1 MGRALDDVI
10 VLDLTKQFCSSL
22 TGAFLADFGAR
33 VIRLDLLPKAADQMA
48 DEVADHAQW
57 NHEADLIHRNKESLA
72 LNPQSARGAEL
83 LKEVVAKV
91 DVIITD
97 WQRDELAALGLD
109 YASVSKL
116 RSDIIFGRLSGFGP
130 VGPDADL
137 PPIDELAAA
146 RTGMM
151 PILPQPGQPP
161 VYTGSGAMHAAVML
175 AFGVVTALV
184 HRVDSGEG
192 QEVDVSL
199 FGANMYGAALDIQ
212 AFLAIGKG
220 DRLLNPISRLDV
232 SNPMSGSLY
241 PSADGRWVTLTM
253 PDTDRWWPMF
263 SEAVGIAADDPRFDT
278 HEKRTATHR
287 LDLINELEKA
297 FQKKPGAHWRQVFQE
312 KQMSADVIEQ
322 FDYPANDPQVAANR
336 YIMEL
341 DHPSHGKVKS
351 LGFPIFM
358 SESTARL
365 DSLAPCIGQ
374 HSRAVLRDLL
384 AYNEDTI
391 YQLTAAG
398 VVA

>member
-1 MGRALDDVI
+1 MSRALDDII
-10 VLDLTKQFCSSL
+10 VLDLTRQFCTSL
-22 TGAFLADFGAR
+22 TGAFLGDFGAR
-33 VIRLDLLPKAADQMA
+33 VIRLDLLPAATPARASA
-48 DEVADHAQW
+48 DSCQW
-57 NHEADLIHRNKESLA
+57 NYEADLIHRNKESIA
-72 LNPQSARGAEL
+72 LDPHPAQGAEL
-83 LKEVVAKV
+83 LRQLVAKA

-97 WQRDELAALGLD
+97 WQRDELKALGLD
-109 YASVSKL
+109 YASVAKL
-116 RSDIIFGRLSGFGP
+116 RGDIVFGRLSGFGP
-130 VGPDADL
+130 TGPDADL

-184 HRVDSGEG
+184 HRVDSGAG

-253 PDTDRWWPMF
+253 PDTDRWWPTF
-263 SEAVGIAADDPRFDT
+263 SQLVGIATDDPRFDN
-278 HEKRTATHR
+278 HEKRTVEHR
-287 LDLINELEKA
+287 LELINELEQA
-297 FQKKPGAHWRQVFQE
+297 FQRHPGTYWRQAFQE
-312 KQMSADVIEQ
+312 KQLSADVIEQ

-341 DHPSHGKVKS
+341 DHPSHGRVKS
-351 LGFPIFM
+351 LGFPIYM

-365 DSLAPCIGQ
+365 DRLAPCVGQ

-384 AYNEDTI
+384 GIGEDSY
-391 YQLTAAG
+391 YQLSAAG

>member
-1 MGRALDDVI
+1 MSRALDDVI
-10 VLDLTKQFCSSL
+10 VLDLTRQFCSALS
-22 TGAFLADFGAR
+22 GAFLADFGAR
-33 VIRLDLLPKAADQMA
+33 VIRVDFLPTSAAPA
-48 DEVADHAQW
+48 TGTW
-57 NHEADLIHRNKESLA
+57 NHEADLIHRNKESIA
-72 LNPQSARGAEL
+72 LDPRSERGAEL
-83 LKEVVAKV
+83 LKQLVAKA
-91 DVIITD
+91 DVILTD
-97 WQRDELAALGLD
+97 WQKDELATLGLG
-109 YASVSKL
+109 YAQVSAL
-116 RSDIIFGRLSGFGP
+116 RGDIIYGRLSGFGP

-137 PPIDELAAA
+137 PAIDELAAA

-151 PILPQPGQPP
+151 PILPQPDQPP
-161 VYTGSGAMHAAVML
+161 VYTGSGAMHASVML

-253 PDTDRWWPMF
+253 PDTDRWWPTF
-263 SEAVGIAADDPRFDT
+263 SQLVGIATDDPRFDT
-278 HEKRTATHR
+278 HEKRTADNR
-287 LDLINELEKA
+287 LALIHALEEA
-297 FQKKPGAHWRQVFQE
+297 FQKQPGSHWRQGFQE
-312 KQMSADVIEQ
+312 KQLSADVIEQ

-336 YIMEL
+336 YIMTL
-341 DHPSHGKVKS
+341 DHPSHGKVQT
-351 LGFPIFM
+351 LGFPIYM

-365 DSLAPCIGQ
+365 DKLAPCTGQ

-384 AYNEDTI
+384 GMNEDTF
-391 YQLTAAG
+391 YQLSAAG

>member
-1 MGRALDDVI
+1 MSRALDDVI
-10 VLDLTKQFCSSL
+10 VIDLTRQFCSSL
-22 TGAFLADFGAR
+22 SGAFLADFGAR
-33 VIRLDLLPKAADQMA
+33 VIRLDLLPNASPARA
-48 DEVADHAQW
+48 ESASQW

-72 LNPQSARGAEL
+72 LDPRSERGSAL
-83 LKEVVAKV
+83 LKEIVAKA

-109 YASVSKL
+109 YKNVSAL
-116 RSDIIFGRLSGFGP
+116 RADIVFGRLSGFGP
-130 VGPDADL
+130 LGPDADL

-151 PILPQPGQPP
+151 PILQQPGQPP
-161 VYTGSGAMHAAVML
+161 VYTGSGAMHASVML

-184 HRVDSGEG
+184 HRLASGEG

-220 DRLLNPISRLDV
+220 DRFINPISRLDV

-253 PDTDRWWPMF
+253 PDTDRWWPVF
-263 SEAVGIAADDPRFDT
+263 SETVGIAVDDPRFDT
-278 HEKRTATHR
+278 HDKRTEGSR
-287 LDLINELEKA
+287 LELIAELEKA
-297 FQKKPGAHWRQVFQE
+297 FQKKPGSHWRDVFQE

-322 FDYPANDPQVAANR
+322 FDYPANDKQVLANR

-341 DHPSHGKVKS
+341 DHPSFGKVKS

-365 DSLAPCIGQ
+365 DKLAPCTGQ
-374 HSRAVLRDLL
+374 HTRSVLRDLL
-384 AYNEDTI
+384 GLSEDSI

>member
-1 MGRALDDVI
+1 MSRALDDII
-10 VLDLTKQFCSSL
+10 VLDLTRQFCSSL
-22 TGAFLADFGAR
+22 SGAFLADFGAR
-33 VIRLDLLPKAADQMA
+33 VIRLDLLPEAKAAPA
-48 DEVADHAQW
+48 KVADGKW
-57 NHEADLIHRNKESLA
+57 NHEADLIHRNKQSLA
-72 LNPQSARGAEL
+72 LDPHTERGAEL
-83 LKEVVAKV
+83 LKDIVAKA
-91 DVIITD
+91 DVIVTD
-97 WQRDELAALGLD
+97 WQRDELVALGLD
-109 YASVSKL
+109 YANVVKL
-116 RSDIIFGRLSGFGP
+116 RGDIVFGRLSGFGP
-130 VGPDADL
+130 LGPDAEL

-151 PILPQPGQPP
+151 PILQQPGQPP
-161 VYTGSGAMHAAVML
+161 VYTGSGAMHASVML
-175 AFGVVTALV
+175 AFGVVTALF
-184 HRVDSGEG
+184 HRLASGEG

-220 DRLLNPISRLDV
+220 DRFINPISRLDV
-232 SNPMSGSLY
+232 SNPMSGALY

-263 SEAVGIAADDPRFDT
+263 SEAVGIAVDDPRFDT
-278 HEKRTATHR
+278 HDKRTEGGR
-287 LDLINELEKA
+287 LELIAELEKV
-297 FQKKPGAHWRQVFQE
+297 FQKKPGSYWRQVFQE
-312 KQMSADVIEQ
+312 KQMTADVIEQ
-322 FDYPANDPQVAANR
+322 FDYPANDKQVLGNQ

-365 DSLAPCIGQ
+365 DSLAPCTGQ
-374 HSRAVLRDLL
+374 HTRAVLRDLL
-384 AYNEDTI
+384 GYNEDTI